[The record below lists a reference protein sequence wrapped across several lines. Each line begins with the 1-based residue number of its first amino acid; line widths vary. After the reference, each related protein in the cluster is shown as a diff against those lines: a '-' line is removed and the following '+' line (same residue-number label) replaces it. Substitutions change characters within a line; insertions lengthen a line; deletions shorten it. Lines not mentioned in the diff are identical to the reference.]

1 MSSVDYSVVMTSEVA
16 TALKGHLLQHIRK
29 GRQQEDLCFALWKPS
44 TGKTRTTAVLTEVIL
59 PVANERRLHGGAS
72 FLPNYL
78 NRVAEAAMSRNA
90 GIALL
95 HSHFTPGWQGM
106 SGEDV
111 DTECSTAPSILGETG
126 LPLVGLTMGTDGALS
141 ARFWMRVGRR
151 EYERRWCGSVRVIG
165 DDFDV
170 TFMDELAPKPRFKE
184 ELKRTYS
191 AWGEQKQHTL
201 ARLHC
206 GVVGVGSVGAIVAE
220 SLARMGVETIS
231 LIDFDKVK
239 KHNLD
244 RLLHASVDDIGRFKV
259 ELAEEHLSKH
269 ATADDVD
276 VRPKE
281 TPVTGE
287 SGLRAALDCDVLFSC
302 VDRPWPRQVLN
313 MVAFAHHIPVV
324 DGGVHVRVK
333 PDGSMRGAE
342 WGAHVAMPGRACLE
356 CLGQFDPANV
366 TLERQGLLDDPTY
379 IERLPEDHVLRRNEN
394 VFGFALSAS
403 GMMICQFL
411 SMVVQ
416 PVGIGNPGVQTYHFA
431 TGMMDSD
438 LSSAC
443 TAECLYCECMGT
455 GDRFPF
461 PVVAPD
467 EKGVEPSTRRVP
479 WWGQWRR
486 WVTKR
491 LSLGGRVGSDPGR
504 GSGGI
509 WRGG

>member
-16 TALKGHLLQHIRK
+16 DMLRGHLLQHIKR
-29 GRQQEDLCFALWKPS
+29 GQRQEDLCFALWKPS
-44 TGKTRTTAVLTEVIL
+44 TGRTRTTAVLTEVLL
-59 PVANERRLHGGAS
+59 PVANERLLHGGAS
-72 FLPNYL
+72 FLPTYL
-78 NRVAEAAMSRNA
+78 DRVAEAAMARNA

-106 SGEDV
+106 SGKDI
-111 DTECSTAPSILGETG
+111 DTERSTAPSILGETG

-141 ARFWMRVGRR
+141 GRFWIRAGPR
-151 EYERRWCGSVRVIG
+151 EYERRWCGSVRVVG

-184 ELKRTYS
+184 ALKRTYS
-191 AWGEQKQHTL
+191 AWGTEIQHTL

-231 LIDFDKVK
+231 LIDFDTVK

-244 RLLHASVDDIGRFKV
+244 RLLHASVDDIGRCKV
-259 ELAEEHLSKH
+259 EVADEYLRKH
-269 ATADDVD
+269 ATADNVD
-276 VRPKE
+276 VKLHRKS
-281 TPVTGE
+281 VAKD
-287 SGLRAALDCDVLFSC
+287 SGLRVALDCDVLFSC

-333 PDGSMRGAE
+333 PDGSIRGAE
-342 WGAHVAMPGRACLE
+342 WGAHVAIPGRACLE

-366 TLERQGLLDDPTY
+366 TLERQGLLDDPMY
-379 IERLPEDHVLRRNEN
+379 IEQLPEDHVLRRNEN
-394 VFGFALSAS
+394 VFGFALSAG

-411 SMVVQ
+411 NMVVR
-416 PVGIGNPGVQTYHFA
+416 PVGIGNPGVQIYHFA
-431 TGMMDSD
+431 TGVMDND

-443 TAECLYCECMGT
+443 TAECLYCEHMGT

-461 PVVAPD
+461 PVVEAD
-467 EKGVEPSTRRVP
+467 ETNVESKRWAGVV
-479 WWGQWRR
+479 
-486 WVTKR
+486 
-491 LSLGGRVGSDPGR
+491 VGK
-504 GSGGI
+504 
-509 WRGG
+509 

>member
-1 MSSVDYSVVMTSEVA
+1 MSSVAYSVVMTSEVA
-16 TALKGHLLQHIRK
+16 AVLRGHLLQHIRK
-29 GRQQEDLCFALWKPS
+29 GQRQEDLCFALWKPS
-44 TGKTRTTAVLTEVIL
+44 TGKTRTTAVLTEVVL
-59 PVANERRLHGGAS
+59 PIANERQLHGGAS

-78 NRVAEAAMSRNA
+78 DRVAEAAMSRKA

-111 DTECSTAPSILGETG
+111 DTERSTAPSILGETG
-126 LPLVGLTMGTDGALS
+126 LPLIGLTMGTDGALS
-141 ARFWMRVGRR
+141 ARFWTRVGRR
-151 EYERRWCGSVRVIG
+151 EYERRWCGSVRMVG

-170 TFMDELAPKPRFKE
+170 TFMEKLAPKPRFKE
-184 ELKRTYS
+184 MLKRTYS
-191 AWGEQKQHTL
+191 AWGEEKQHTL

-231 LIDFDKVK
+231 LIDFDTVEE
-239 KHNLD
+239 HNLD
-244 RLLHASVDDIGRFKV
+244 RLLHASVDDIGWCKV
-259 ELAEEHLSKH
+259 DVAGEHLRKH

-276 VRPKE
+276 VRLNRKS
-281 TPVTGE
+281 VTRE

-342 WGAHVAMPGRACLE
+342 WGAHVAVPGRACLE

-379 IERLPEDHVLRRNEN
+379 IERLPGDHVLRRNEN

-411 SMVVQ
+411 SMVVR
-416 PVGIGNPGVQTYHFA
+416 PVGIGNPGTQTYHFA

-438 LSSAC
+438 VSSAC
-443 TAECLYCECMGT
+443 TAECLYYEHMGM

-461 PVVAPD
+461 PVVEAD
-467 EKGVEPSTRRVP
+467 ETKVEPSVGGGAWWAKWRRRVRN
-479 WWGQWRR
+479 WLWF
-486 WVTKR
+486 
-491 LSLGGRVGSDPGR
+491 GGRAGSDAGR
-504 GSGGI
+504 GSG
-509 WRGG
+509 

>member
-1 MSSVDYSVVMTSEVA
+1 MSSVGYSVVMRSEVA
-16 TALKGHLLQHIRK
+16 AALRRHLLQHIKR
-29 GRQQEDLCFALWKPS
+29 GQQQEDLCFALWKPS
-44 TGKTRTTAVLTEVIL
+44 TGKTRTTAVLTEIVL

-78 NRVAEAAMSRNA
+78 DRVAEAAMSRNA

-111 DTECSTAPSILGETG
+111 DTERSTAPSILGETG

-141 ARFWMRVGRR
+141 GRFWTRVGRR
-151 EYERRWCGSVRVIG
+151 KYERRWCGSVRVVG

-184 ELKRTYS
+184 ALKRTYS
-191 AWGEQKQHTL
+191 AWGEEKQHTL

-231 LIDFDKVK
+231 LIDFDTVK

-259 ELAEEHLSKH
+259 DVADEHLCKH

-276 VRPKE
+276 VRAKRKA
-281 TPVTGE
+281 VTRE

-333 PDGSMRGAE
+333 PDGSIRGAE

-411 SMVVQ
+411 SLVVQ

-438 LSSAC
+438 VSSGC
-443 TAECLYCECMGT
+443 TAECLYCEHMGT

-461 PVVAPD
+461 PVVEA
-467 EKGVEPSTRRVP
+467 EETRVEPSARGVP
-479 WWGQWRR
+479 WWAKWGR
-486 WVTKR
+486 WVR
-491 LSLGGRVGSDPGR
+491 NWLSLGGRVGSDPGR
-504 GSGGI
+504 GFGET
-509 WRGG
+509 WRGS

>member
-1 MSSVDYSVVMTSEVA
+1 MSAVDYSVVMTSEVA
-16 TALKGHLLQHIRK
+16 AVLRGHLLRHIMR
-29 GRQQEDLCFALWKPS
+29 GQPQEDLCFALWKPS
-44 TGKTRTTAVLTEVIL
+44 TGRTRTTAVLTEVVL
-59 PVANERRLHGGAS
+59 PVANERLLHGGAS
-72 FLPNYL
+72 FLPTYL
-78 NRVAEAAMSRNA
+78 DRVAEAAMARNA

-106 SGEDV
+106 SGEDI
-111 DTECSTAPSILGETG
+111 DTERSTAPSILGETG

-141 ARFWMRVGRR
+141 GRFWIRVGRR
-151 EYERRWCGSVRVIG
+151 DYERRWCGSVRVVG

-184 ELKRTYS
+184 ALKRTYS
-191 AWGEQKQHTL
+191 AWGEEIQHTL

-231 LIDFDKVK
+231 LIDFDTVK

-244 RLLHASVDDIGRFKV
+244 RLLHANVDDIGRFKV
-259 ELAEEHLSKH
+259 EVAAEHLRRH
-269 ATADDVD
+269 GTADDVD
-276 VRPKE
+276 VRLHRKS
-281 TPVTGE
+281 VAKN
-287 SGLRAALDCDVLFSC
+287 SGLGAALDCDVLFSC

-313 MVAFAHHIPVV
+313 TMAFAHYIPVV

-333 PDGSMRGAE
+333 PGGSMRGAE
-342 WGAHVAMPGRACLE
+342 WGAHVAMPGRPCLE

-403 GMMICQFL
+403 GMMISQFL
-411 SMVVQ
+411 SMVVR
-416 PVGIGNPGVQTYHFA
+416 PVGIGNPGVQIYHFA
-431 TGMMDSD
+431 TGVMDSD
-438 LSSAC
+438 LSSTC
-443 TAECLYCECMGT
+443 TAECLFCEHMGT

-461 PVVAPD
+461 PVVDAD
-467 EKGVEPSTRRVP
+467 EPNVTPSTEGVP
-479 WWGQWRR
+479 WWTKWRR
-486 WVTKR
+486 RVKNCLW
-491 LSLGGRVGSDPGR
+491 LGERVGSDLRRSSGR
-504 GSGGI
+504 T

>member
-1 MSSVDYSVVMTSEVA
+1 MSSVDYSVAMTSEVA
-16 TALKGHLLQHIRK
+16 AVLRRHLLQHIRK
-29 GRQQEDLCFALWKPS
+29 GQRQEDLCFALWKPS
-44 TGKTRTTAVLTEVIL
+44 TGKTRTTAVLTEVVL
-59 PVANERRLHGGAS
+59 PVDNERRLHCGAS
-72 FLPNYL
+72 FLPAYL
-78 NRVAEAAMSRNA
+78 DRVAEAAMSRDA

-106 SGEDV
+106 SGDDV
-111 DTECSTAPSILGETG
+111 DTERSTAPSILGETG

-141 ARFWMRVGRR
+141 ARFWARVGRR
-151 EYERRWCGSVRVIG
+151 EYERRWCGSVRVVG

-184 ELKRTYS
+184 ALKRTYS
-191 AWGEQKQHTL
+191 AWGEGKQHTL

-220 SLARMGVETIS
+220 GLARMGVETIS
-231 LIDFDKVK
+231 LIDFDTVK

-244 RLLHASVDDIGRFKV
+244 RLVHASVDDIGRFKV
-259 ELAEEHLSKH
+259 DLADEHLCKH

-276 VRPKE
+276 VRPIRK
-281 TPVTGE
+281 PVTRE

-342 WGAHVAMPGRACLE
+342 WGAHVAVPGRACLE

-366 TLERQGLLDDPTY
+366 TLERQGLLDDPRY
-379 IERLPEDHVLRRNEN
+379 IERLPRDHALRRNEN

-411 SMVVQ
+411 SMVVR

-431 TGMMDSD
+431 TGMMDTDVS
-438 LSSAC
+438 LAC
-443 TAECLYCECMGT
+443 TSECLYCEYMST

-461 PVVAPD
+461 PVVEAD
-467 EKGVEPSTRRVP
+467 ETNDEPNGMEEP
-479 WWGQWRR
+479 WWAKWHR
-486 WVTKR
+486 WVR
-491 LSLGGRVGSDPGR
+491 NRSWFGGRA
-504 GSGGI
+504 GSGAG
-509 WRGG
+509 RNSR